1 MARKKQGAEAVLD
14 PVETSLNEMSTE
26 TVEATAPEAAEAAES
41 KSTKVRVAGERM
53 TGQALLDYAQ
63 ANQGMTAEELAYGA
77 GYYTKETDTETGE
90 TKTRLHQK
98 EFFRSLTEASTGLT
112 LPTAKRAYTGRRSR
126 APIITVGKTGNCVVG
141 SRHSTVA
148 GFAPESKVLVTAEEG
163 RIILTPYEGE
173 EEVAEQNSDD
183 DLGL

>member
-14 PVETSLNEMSTE
+14 SALDSTDSVNEMSTE
-26 TVEATAPEAAEAAES
+26 TVEAAAPEATET
-41 KSTKVRVAGERM
+41 KSAKVRVSGERM

-63 ANQGMTAEELAYGA
+63 SNQGQTAEELAFGA

-98 EFFRSLTEASTGLT
+98 EFFRALTEASTGLT

-141 SRHSTVA
+141 SRHSSVA
-148 GFAPESKVLVTAEEG
+148 GFAPETKVLVTAEEG
-163 RIILTPYEGE
+163 RIVLTPYEGE

-183 DLGL
+183 DLDL